1 MGKYQNYDD
10 YAEEYART
18 RQAFQWILNPLIKKA
33 KALPNNSII
42 IEIGCGTG
50 NYIVALAKVLPGF
63 IYKTFDISDKM
74 LSVAKA
80 RSDVID
86 FSNSNADKSFPYPN
100 NTADFSFAV
109 DVINHIT
116 NLEKFFKEVS
126 RALKLHG
133 SFILVTDSK
142 ENIRKRS
149 LSKYFPDILEIELNR
164 YPGKDEL
171 YDIANAAHLKIIES
185 HKAEGFVELSN
196 DFISQ
201 LGRKCSSALR
211 LIPDEKHKEG
221 MERLRE
227 GQKRGEKWFSSYTV
241 INYQKVK

>member
-18 RQAFQWILNPLIKKA
+18 RQAFQWILDSLIKKA
-33 KALPNNSII
+33 KALPNNSTI

-50 NYIVALAKVLPGF
+50 NYIVALTKVIPGF
-63 IYKTFDISDKM
+63 IYKAFDISDKI

-86 FSNSNADKSFPYPN
+86 FSNGNADISFPYPD
-100 NTADFSFAV
+100 NTMDLSFAV
-109 DVINHIT
+109 DVIHHIT
-116 NLEKFFKEVS
+116 NLEIFFQEVS
-126 RALKLHG
+126 RTLKLNG

-149 LSKYFPDILEIELNR
+149 LSKYFPEILEIELNR

-171 YDIANAAHLKIIES
+171 YYIANAANLKIIES

-196 DFISQ
+196 DFISK
-201 LGRKCSSALR
+201 LGRKCSSAMR